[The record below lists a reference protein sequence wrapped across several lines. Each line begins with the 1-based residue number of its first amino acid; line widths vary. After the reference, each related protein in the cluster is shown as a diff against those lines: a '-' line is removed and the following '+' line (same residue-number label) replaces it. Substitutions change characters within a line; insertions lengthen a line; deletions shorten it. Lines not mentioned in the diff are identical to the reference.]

1 MSNILKLHGIP
12 TTIISDRDPIFTSS
26 FWKELFQ
33 LQMTSIAISSTYHPQ
48 SDSQTEALN
57 KCLETCAATW
67 ELNLNPELLS
77 TFGKMVVQHQPPLCY
92 WFYAI

>member
-33 LQMTSIAISSTYHPQ
+33 LQVTSIAISSTYHPQ

-57 KCLETCAATW
+57 KCLETCAATR